1 MATARTAPEQ
11 LDAALAQDWNV
22 TGAVQHPSRSTKS
35 FDGSNEW
42 DRLSAE
48 IAAAHRNG
56 EQSRKRKT

>member
-22 TGAVQHPSRSTKS
+22 TGAVQPPSHTTKI

-56 EQSRKRKT
+56 EQPRNKKT